1 MINLALRY
9 GRLVSTDGRPL
20 LRRPLPDD
28 AGLRKKLAELHG
40 LFATPQ
46 TPPPLS
52 GDGIVM
58 TCNLRYWP
66 MVCVGVRL
74 MRELGIATPIQV
86 WHDGPLGNELDGLAR
101 LVDVRA
107 VRRIHP
113 ARKCTHFQGKTYA
126 LLHCGWRRVIHL
138 DADAYLVRD
147 PGPIFDLVDRCRF
160 VYWDTSR
167 WSDANTNKRLFP
179 AIAQWV
185 PCIQGG
191 HYALDCAAYWH
202 ELTCARFMDDHADLW
217 DHRNWD
223 EDSWRTTIS
232 RLGSPYLCA
241 GDFRQRAWMHYAALD
256 GHPIILHRIFSKLL
270 AGTRPRYCRWAPHE
284 ARVFELFREYE
295 ARHANPG
302 RD

>member
-40 LFATPQ
+40 LFATPR

-86 WHDGPLGNELDGLAR
+86 WHDGPVGNELDGLAR

-147 PGPIFDLVDRCRF
+147 PGPIFDLVNRCRF

-202 ELTCARFMDDHADLW
+202 ELTCAASWTTTPTCGTTATGMRTPGGRRFPGLAPRTSAAGRLPPAGLDALRGPRRPPDHPPPHFQQAA
-217 DHRNWD
+217 R
-223 EDSWRTTIS
+223 R
-232 RLGSPYLCA
+232 
-241 GDFRQRAWMHYAALD
+241 YAA
-256 GHPIILHRIFSKLL
+256 PLL
-270 AGTRPRYCRWAPHE
+270 PLGT
-284 ARVFELFREYE
+284 ARGQGL
-295 ARHANPG
+295 
-302 RD
+302 